1 MADTIHNSDIPVTA
15 YVNRRALSAGAYLAL
30 NADDIYMAPGG
41 KMGAAA
47 IIDTQGNAAD
57 KKSESLWLA
66 EMEDAAKK
74 TDVIRNTLSRW
85 PMQTSMLKK

>member
-1 MADTIHNSDIPVTA
+1 M
-15 YVNRRALSAGAYLAL
+15 

-74 TDVIRNTLSRW
+74 NGRDPKYALAMADADVDAKEVRCAKGRAAHIK
-85 PMQTSMLKK
+85 P